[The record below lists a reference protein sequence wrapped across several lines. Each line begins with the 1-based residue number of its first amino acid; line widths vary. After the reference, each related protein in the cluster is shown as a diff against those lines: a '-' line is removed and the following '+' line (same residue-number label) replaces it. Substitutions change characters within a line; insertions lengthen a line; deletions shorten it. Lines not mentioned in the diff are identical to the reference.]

1 MAVVFCAGPVT
12 TEVAACYAVAA
23 LLPCLKC
30 LGVSYTGKYQ
40 GEISERSLGET
51 FQEKFPNSTSYIHN
65 YLL

>member
-12 TEVAACYAVAA
+12 TEVASCYAVAA

-40 GEISERSLGET
+40 GEISERSLGGDISRKVS
-51 FQEKFPNSTSYIHN
+51 KFYVLHT
-65 YLL
+65 